1 MTATPVLRQGLAA
14 LLIAVAGTLFGTWGS
29 QGALAQVVPA
39 AAALPA
45 MPGARP
51 FTPPVEVSTTGL
63 QWPSL
68 LERAEAALEAGD
80 TQTALDALQ
89 QAAAQRHSPDIE
101 TGLVRAQMQAGEYRR
116 ALAFAAH
123 TAGAHP
129 FDGNGIA
136 LYGWLLY
143 VGGQPVL
150 AHQLLGAAAQRLP
163 GDPAVAATLE
173 RTQAVAPP
181 SVGSAPPRFRF
192 PLRGPTPGSDA
203 RWVGSATSVGD
214 GQLAL
219 VPLAWLEGAQTIWLR
234 DCTGGT
240 YPAELVKREPQIG
253 LALLRLMGVEAGVKS
268 VPAARREAFA
278 GSPAF
283 AFGHVAPAAGMP
295 PWPVMT
301 LGFLA
306 MPRAVQGARPLGFD
320 LSSSSPGGPVFDSSG
335 RWIGVTLPNADGT
348 ASLVSAAAARAL
360 WEPGEAAGAA
370 PERVTPRIA
379 VDELYEAASRLT
391 LQVIVATR
399 DATLAQ
405 QGRLPSLR
413 SED

>member
-1 MTATPVLRQGLAA
+1 MSRHRVAA
-14 LLIAVAGTLFGTWGS
+14 LLIAAAGTLLGTWGFS
-29 QGALAQVVPA
+29 GALAQVLPA

-68 LERAEAALEAGD
+68 LERAEAALDAGD
-80 TQTALDALQ
+80 AQAALDAFQ

-150 AHQLLGAAAQRLP
+150 AHQLLGAAAQRMP
-163 GDPAVAATLE
+163 GDLAVAATLA

-181 SVGSAPPRFRF
+181 AVGSAPPRFRF

-203 RWVGSATSVGD
+203 RWVGSATLVGD

-219 VPLAWLEGAQTIWLR
+219 VPMAWLEGAQTLWLR
-234 DCTGGT
+234 DSTGAT
-240 YPAELVKREPQIG
+240 TPAELLKREPQLG
-253 LALLRLMGVEAGVKS
+253 LGLLRLMGSQAGVKS
-268 VPAARREAFA
+268 PPAARREAFA

-295 PWPVMT
+295 PWPVTT

-306 MPRAVQGARPLGFD
+306 MPPAGPDARPLGFD
-320 LSSSSPGGPVFDSSG
+320 LSSSSPGGPVFDASG
-335 RWIGVTLPNADGT
+335 RWIGVTVPNADGS

-360 WEPGEAAGAA
+360 WEPGQPAGAPA
-370 PERVTPRIA
+370 EQIPPRVA
-379 VDELYEAASRLT
+379 VDELYEAASRVT
-391 LQVIVATR
+391 LQVIVAPR

-405 QGRLPSLR
+405 QGRPPPPR